1 MTDDWDTA
9 YARQTESLR
18 EQLELIRA
26 LPNSKRHQYRLLRY
40 ICASCQRTIL
50 EVWGTRPRVVLGIG
64 TAIPEGKYPTQE
76 QRDAFVSSLARKPRV
91 ADWQEFYQRYVD
103 WDRPDEIRYDPDS
116 AKFHAIP
123 DDLEG
128 KYPTQEQRDAFVSSL
143 ARKPRVA
150 DWQEFYGRYE
160 ELRRNTRMHYVC
172 MCHQWDLSEATLAD
186 DLRAKKKRR
195 SLDPRSNGDTPEPT

>member
-91 ADWQEFYQRYVD
+91 ADWQEFY
-103 WDRPDEIRYDPDS
+103 
-116 AKFHAIP
+116 
-123 DDLEG
+123 
-128 KYPTQEQRDAFVSSL
+128 
-143 ARKPRVA
+143 
-150 DWQEFYGRYE
+150 GRYE